1 MSKALYTIPSK
12 KVNSEKCFKPITTI
26 LVKEKLIDLSQPKVM
41 GILNITPDSFF
52 DGGQYMEETQILKH
66 VEKMLNEGATFID
79 IGGYSSRP
87 GAEDVSE
94 ENEKGRVLPAIE
106 AVHKYFPDC
115 VISIDTF
122 RSSVAKLAVE
132 AGAGLINDIS
142 GGSLD
147 KKMPELV
154 ASLQVPYI
162 LMHMKGTPQSMT
174 THTHY
179 ENLVKEMITY
189 FHQKIHAFQEIGIKD
204 IIIDPG
210 FGFAKNRDQNFALL
224 RNLDGMRILE
234 KPILVGLSRK
244 SMIWKSLSI
253 QPHEAL
259 NGTTALHTIA
269 LLKGAGILRV
279 HDVKEAVEVV
289 KLVSMVG

>member
-1 MSKALYTIPSK
+1 MSP
-12 KVNSEKCFKPITTI
+12 EKHFKTNKTI
-26 LVKEKLIDLSQPKVM
+26 LIKEKIIDLSQPKVM

-52 DGGQYMEETQILKH
+52 DGGKFIEETRILRQ

-87 GAEDVSE
+87 GAKEISE
-94 ENEKGRVLPAIE
+94 EEEKSRVLPAII
-106 AVHKYFPDC
+106 AVHKRFPSC
-115 VISIDTF
+115 IISIDTF
-122 RSSVAKLAVE
+122 RSSIAKLAVE

-147 KKMPELV
+147 KKMPEMV
-154 ASLQVPYI
+154 ATLQVPYI
-162 LMHMKGTPQSMT
+162 LMHMKGTPQSMSSQAD
-174 THTHY
+174 Y
-179 ENLVKEMITY
+179 ENLLKEMINY
-189 FHQKIHAFQEIGIKD
+189 FHQKIHALQKLGIKD

-210 FGFAKNRDQNFALL
+210 FGFAKNSDQNFELL
-224 RNLDGMRILE
+224 SKLDWIKILE

-244 SMIWKSLSI
+244 SMIWKSLTI

-259 NGTTALHTIA
+259 NGSTALHTIA
-269 LLKGAGILRV
+269 LLKGAVILRV

-289 KLVSMVG
+289 KLVSMMG

>member
-1 MSKALYTIPSK
+1 MS
-12 KVNSEKCFKPITTI
+12 SEKYFKTNKTI
-26 LVKEKLIDLSQPKVM
+26 LVKEKIIDLSQPKVM

-52 DGGQYMEETQILKH
+52 DGGKFIEETQILKQ

-87 GAEDVSE
+87 GAKDISE
-94 ENEKGRVLPAIE
+94 EEEKSRVLPAII
-106 AVHKYFPDC
+106 AVQKSFPDC
-115 VISIDTF
+115 IISIDTF
-122 RSSVAKLAVE
+122 RSSIAKLAVE

-147 KKMPELV
+147 NKMPEMV
-154 ASLQVPYI
+154 ATLQVPYV

-174 THTHY
+174 TQATY
-179 ENLVKEMITY
+179 ENLLKEMINY
-189 FHQKIHAFQEIGIKD
+189 FHQKINAFQKLGIKD

-210 FGFAKNRDQNFALL
+210 FGFAKNSDQNFELL
-224 RNLDGMRILE
+224 SKLDWIKILE

-244 SMIWKSLSI
+244 SMIWKSLTI

-259 NGTTALHTIA
+259 NGTTSLHTIA

-289 KLVSMVG
+289 KLVSMMG